1 MENMKK
7 GEVSVKAF
15 PKAALETSAVNIGRS
30 IAVERMRCGIGLDGD
45 ATWITY
51 GSPKK
56 GQV

>member
-1 MENMKK
+1 MKK